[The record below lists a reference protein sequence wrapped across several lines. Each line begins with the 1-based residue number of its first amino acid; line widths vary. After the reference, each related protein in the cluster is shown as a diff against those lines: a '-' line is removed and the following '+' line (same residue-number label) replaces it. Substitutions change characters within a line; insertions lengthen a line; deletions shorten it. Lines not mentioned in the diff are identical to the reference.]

1 MVLSYQITRFS
12 LGSKGEKKKKKNKV
26 KEKDTMYK
34 AENRNNERY
43 KES

>member
-12 LGSKGEKKKKKNKV
+12 LGSKGEKKKDKV